1 VIKPGRAIDLR
12 LVAETIDVDVE
23 TLRALNPPLLR
34 LATPDDPSF
43 ELHLP
48 TGSAEKF
55 SAEIADIPADKW
67 VSWRRHRVENGETL
81 GSIAKKY
88 HVTPA
93 AIAEA
98 NSLEHG
104 AGLDPGEKLI
114 IPATQTQ
121 GETKRRLVSY
131 RVRKGDT
138 LLGIADQFS
147 VDSDDVKKWNR
158 LKTNHVAR
166 GMVLRIYTQGGLP
179 QTASARS
186 HGAAKKKTKAGTH
199 VAQAVTAS
207 SNKN

>member
-1 VIKPGRAIDLR
+1 L
-12 LVAETIDVDVE
+12 
-23 TLRALNPPLLR
+23 PL
-34 LATPDDPSF
+34 
-43 ELHLP
+43 
-48 TGSAEKF
+48 GSAEKF

-98 NSLEHG
+98 NSLERG

-114 IPATQTQ
+114 IPATQAQ
-121 GETKRRLVSY
+121 SETKRRLVSY

-166 GMVLRIYTQGGLP
+166 GMVLRIYTRGGLP
-179 QTASARS
+179 ETASSRSHAAPKKKTRTVAQTASA
-186 HGAAKKKTKAGTH
+186 T
-199 VAQAVTAS
+199 
-207 SNKN
+207 NDKN